1 MANKKISSSDAS
13 FNSNF
18 KQSQT
23 SINTNFGSNEQ
34 DEKFNPN
41 FNNDGASINTDFDG
55 YEVLKGQ
62 DGFSPNIEVTQ
73 TEKGHHVVITN
84 KDNSYSFEIK
94 NGIDGKNG
102 EMGPQGPQGPQGEIG
117 PQGIQGL
124 QGPVGPQGPQGEIGP
139 RGLQG
144 VPGEMGP
151 QGPKGDTG
159 PRGLQGIQGPV
170 GPQGLKGEIGPRG
183 PQGERGEKGEKGDP
197 GESMRLVPIDG
208 TIVLNNENIQV
219 GISNKPKNLITVKD
233 DGLFV
238 ESFTS
243 GEGINID
250 NQQISIKIADPSNG
264 LTAINGNL
272 TIKLATWSENG
283 AMSSEDKIFVDTMR
297 NYDIKNTCATK
308 QEIKTLDEKIDS
320 LNNKFFW
327 KEI

>member
-1 MANKKISSSDAS
+1 MADKKFSSSDAS

-18 KQSQT
+18 KQSYT
-23 SINTNFGSNEQ
+23 SINTNFGEPDQNG
-34 DEKFNPN
+34 KFNPD
-41 FNNDGASINTDFDG
+41 FNNDETSINTDFDG
-55 YEVLKGQ
+55 YEVLKGE
-62 DGFSPNIEVTQ
+62 DGFSPSIEVTQ
-73 TEKGHHVVITN
+73 TETGHHVIITN
-84 KDNSYSFEIK
+84 KDNSFSFEIK
-94 NGIDGKNG
+94 DGING
-102 EMGPQGPQGPQGEIG
+102 ENGAVGPQGPQGPQGEIG

-170 GPQGLKGEIGPRG
+170 GPQGLKGETGPRG

-197 GESMRLVPIDG
+197 GESMHLVPIDG
-208 TIVLNNENIQV
+208 TIILNNGNIQV
-219 GISNKPKNLITVKD
+219 GISNKKENLITIKD

-238 ESFTS
+238 EQFLS
-243 GEGINID
+243 GDGIDINK
-250 NQQISIKIADPSNG
+250 QQISIKIADPSNG
-264 LTAINGNL
+264 LTAVDGSL
-272 TIKLATWSENG
+272 TIKLATWSESG
-283 AMSSEDKIFVDTMR
+283 AMSSEDKVFVDTMR

-320 LNNKFFW
+320 LNDKFFW